1 MKRKLV
7 DYFHRISPLSD
18 EEAQAILDSMVVKTC
33 PKGTHLLMAG
43 QVCTEAYFVLQGC
56 VRQYYVVDGEERSN
70 GFFTEDEWVLSIQSM
85 MNQTP
90 ADHFLVCAEDTTLVV
105 GTGQREGDLYRRF
118 PRFESISRMV
128 MQKVL
133 AEQQEWFASH
143 LTDTPEQR
151 YLKLSKTRPDIL
163 QRIPQYQLASYIGV
177 KPESLSRI
185 RKRIATRGKPATSR
199 RKA

>member
-1 MKRKLV
+1 MKHKLV
-7 DYFHRISPLSD
+7 DYFRRISPLSD
-18 EEAQAILDSMVVKTC
+18 EEAQAILDSTVVKTC

-70 GFFTEDEWVLSIQSM
+70 GFFTEDEWVLSIHSM

-90 ADHFLVCAEDTTLVV
+90 ADHFLACAEDTTMVV
-105 GTGQREGDLYRRF
+105 GTEQREGDLYRRF

-133 AEQQEWFASH
+133 AEQQERFASY

-185 RKRIATRGKPATSR
+185 RKRIATRGKPATPR

>member
-1 MKRKLV
+1 MKNRLV
-7 DYFHRISPLSD
+7 DYFRRIAPLSD
-18 EEAQAILDSMVVKTC
+18 EEARAILDSMVVKTC

-43 QVCTEAYFVLQGC
+43 QVATEAYFVLQGC
-56 VRQYYVVDGEERSN
+56 VRQYSVVEDEERSN
-70 GFFTEDEWVLSIQSM
+70 GFFTEDDWVLSIHSM

-90 ADHFLVCAEDTTLVV
+90 ADHFWVCAEDTTVVV
-105 GTGQREGDLYRRF
+105 GTEQREGDLYRRF

-133 AEQQEWFASH
+133 AEQQEWFASY

-151 YLKLSKTRPDIL
+151 YLKLSRTRPDIL

-185 RKRIATRGKPATSR
+185 RKRIVTRAKPA
-199 RKA
+199 AP